1 MRRSREAAPTDGAES
16 DDSTDSTLDDGGD
29 AVLGA
34 VGLSLGDLGA
44 TPAED
49 TPDASYRAATHS
61 FVSTDDDEV
70 MVAGDS
76 DDAGDARAELRAI
89 VDGLINDQLGDTP
102 TAPVAAGP
110 GTPRTAASPHALTPD
125 GKLVSI
131 QQLVAQCNHLRV
143 GEKPS
148 KDRLTRV
155 KQLNTSQRAIVQV
168 RGANARR

>member
-1 MRRSREAAPTDGAES
+1 MGLVFLDLYFIKRRANAHVSHLLLTHKIIFDCFHFKARDVKECEVDFNPEFMARIIPKLDWPEVVKAAQN
-16 DDSTDSTLDDGGD
+16 
-29 AVLGA
+29 LG
-34 VGLSLGDLGA
+34 
-44 TPAED
+44 
-49 TPDASYRAATHS
+49 
-61 FVSTDDDEV
+61 
-70 MVAGDS
+70 
-76 DDAGDARAELRAI
+76 
-89 VDGLINDQLGDTP
+89 QLGDTP

-110 GTPRTAASPHALTPD
+110 GTPRTAASPPALSPD